1 MALIPVYHQFA
12 GNFNVNPSSTWQA
25 LSGSWVRLTELDSN
39 TYIQPITV
47 ATQSTLGVLGDSRH
61 SSASGSGYSADLIIG
76 AYPLSPPVGRVRPT
90 QNRASDMFDETLSS
104 GMATV
109 YFGGGDFW
117 TDQFETLTGGS
128 PIDYNPGDDLY
139 LSANGIITNVGTTG
153 TNPRVGILI
162 EDPKAYP
169 SGVPGTDTPDG
180 SLSLG
185 TFMHFVMNIQNPN

>member
-12 GNFNVNPSSTWQA
+12 GNFNVDPNTTWQA
-25 LSGSWVRLTELDSN
+25 LAGSWVRLAELDRN
-39 TYIQPITV
+39 TYVQPITV

-117 TDQFETLTGGS
+117 TDQFETLTGGN
-128 PIDYNPGDDLY
+128 PINYSPGDDLY

-169 SGVPGTDTPDG
+169 SGVPGTDISG

-185 TFMHFVMNIQNPN
+185 TFLHFVMNIQNPN